1 VAVLEFDGDW
11 PDLAP
16 GHTRLLDFAVPDDM

>member
-1 VAVLEFDGDW
+1 MFDGDW

-16 GHTRLLDFAVPDDM
+16 GLAQLKTFLTPDDM